1 MKNIGKIRLLPML
14 ICHCLNVD
22 RKYHNY
28 YTKKYV
34 NISLQYNIKCAFHAN
49 IEGAHKTNNSWIV
62 NDIRCKII
70 YLKSTEFIMLKFIIA
85 ARSF

>member
-1 MKNIGKIRLLPML
+1 MIAKKSML
-14 ICHCLNVD
+14 TFDYGTRSSVHF
-22 RKYHNY
+22 
-28 YTKKYV
+28 TP
-34 NISLQYNIKCAFHAN
+34 N